1 MAYEY
6 GSESKRLE
14 LPNPYQLQNRLLWLC
29 GALLV
34 IAGVVSLLWARRAIE
49 QSELRLAGAPLL
61 AGLLLL
67 GAGLAAAATAA
78 TRLRFFFGRG
88 RPASLAPDIAPGA
101 TGGSA
106 AATAIKEMLRQGGLT
121 YPEPQGAIEGLLY
134 HWAPTLITAP
144 REVQALARRYMF
156 NLAAIA
162 ATLLSFAFSWFVF
175 GNVVTRPWIGILYFV
190 FGAVFLLRPV
200 LTQHKARVTTASLVG
215 LVAVAILGPVLIG
228 LVAPKLPPLGAF
240 SLDTQTFV
248 MLGTALVA
256 CALAMAAI
264 LAQVDAAPQTRASV
278 EQQRLSMNAPPS
290 TLMDEL
296 DRVMQAS
303 WTERIPNR
311 RYARIEPVTT
321 AATPA
326 GNFAGEL
333 FEESQPMPISGTK
346 APTVAAALA
355 APRDRALLLLDLYAT
370 LLVLVAIGM
379 TLLFVRGFDAT
390 APWQQN
396 RFSLVGT
403 SAILALVA
411 AFCFNASAR
420 LWGRFNFESILTWV
434 EMVGSWQTS
443 RIGTGNNF
451 SSRMNTENNIVRTE
465 AMTLR
470 VWRAR
475 IESVVFGKD
484 DARQVTAMFS
494 TEQEAKAL
502 SEQLMQFARS
512 QSVLVAPFSGEDE
525 QRIAALNA
533 GERAMDAGA
542 PHAAAAAQLHRELQ
556 TAAAHQ
562 SVGFV
567 GSAAVAPGA
576 VAAGSAALPA
586 RKRFC
591 SACGT
596 EATAGAKFCANC
608 AAPLAPP
615 A

>member
-1 MAYEY
+1 MTYEY
-6 GSESKRLE
+6 GSESKLLE

-29 GALLV
+29 GGLLV
-34 IAGVVSLLWARRAIE
+34 AAGIVSLLWARSAME
-49 QSELRLAGAPLL
+49 ASNLRSVGAPLV

-88 RPASLAPDIAPGA
+88 RPASLAPEVAPGA
-101 TGGSA
+101 NGGSA
-106 AATAIKEMLRQGGLT
+106 AADAIKEILRQGGLT

-144 REVQALARRYMF
+144 REVQLLARRYMF

-162 ATLLSFAFSWFVF
+162 ATLASFLFSWFLF
-175 GNVVTRPWIGILYFV
+175 GDAATRPWIAIVYFV
-190 FGAVFLLRPV
+190 FGLVFLLRPV
-200 LTQHKARVTTASLVG
+200 LAQHKARVTTASLVG
-215 LVAVAILGPVLIG
+215 LVAAAILGPVAIG
-228 LVAPKLPPLGAF
+228 LVAAKLPPLGAF

-278 EQQRLSMNAPPS
+278 EQDRLSMNTPPS
-290 TLMDEL
+290 GLMAEL
-296 DRVMQAS
+296 DRVMQSS

-333 FEESQPMPISGTK
+333 FEESQPLPISGTK
-346 APTVAAALA
+346 APTVSAALA
-355 APRDRALLLLDLYAT
+355 NPRHRALLLLDLYAT
-370 LLVLVAIGM
+370 VLVLAAIGM
-379 TLLFVRGFDAT
+379 TLVFVRSFDAG
-390 APWQQN
+390 AAWQQN

-403 SAILALVA
+403 SAILAFVA
-411 AFCFNASAR
+411 AFCFQASAR

-451 SSRMNTENNIVRTE
+451 TSRMNTENTIVRTE

-484 DARQVTAMFS
+484 EARQVMALFS

-502 SEQLMQFARS
+502 AAQLMQFARS

-525 QRIAALNA
+525 QRIGALNA
-533 GERAMDAGA
+533 GERAMGSGA
-542 PHAAAAAQLHRELQ
+542 PHDASAAQLHRDLQ
-556 TAAAHQ
+556 TAAAHAA
-562 SVGFV
+562 VGF
-567 GSAAVAPGA
+567 SAPGA
-576 VAAGSAALPA
+576 GALKPGA
-586 RKRFC
+586 PRKRFC
-591 SACGT
+591 TACGS
-596 EATAGAKFCANC
+596 EAPPGAKFCPNC
-608 AAPLAPP
+608 AAALPQA